1 MNARISVFDPTAP
14 DIGESRNMHRP
25 LDGLKGKVVGFIDN
39 VKPNFNYLVDDV
51 AELLVHE
58 HGVKSVVKHQKRGAS
73 VPASDD
79 AMNDLAG
86 RCDLIV
92 AGSGD

>member
-1 MNARISVFDPTAP
+1 MTNNISVFDPTASDVP
-14 DIGESRNMHRP
+14 ASRQERRT

-51 AELLVHE
+51 AELLVSR
-58 HGVKSVVKHQKRGAS
+58 HGVKTTLMHKKRGAS
-73 VPASDD
+73 IPAAD
-79 AMNDLAG
+79 AAIDDLAAQ
-86 RCDLIV
+86 CDLIV